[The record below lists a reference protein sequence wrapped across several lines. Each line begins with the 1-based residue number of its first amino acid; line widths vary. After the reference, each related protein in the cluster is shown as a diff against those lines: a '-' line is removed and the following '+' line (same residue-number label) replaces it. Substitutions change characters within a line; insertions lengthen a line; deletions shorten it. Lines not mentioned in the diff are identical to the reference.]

1 MGELLEEQKQ
11 VIEEQKKAQLVQQQ
25 QLEEKVAEEKRRRL
39 TEQEKEQL
47 RRQQENS
54 IQVKKLA
61 KAEAVTAKATKAT
74 TKPRRIRLRITSSST
89 QQPAV
94 TSTTSPG
101 LNS

>member
-11 VIEEQKKAQLVQQQ
+11 VIEEQKKAQLAQQQ
-25 QLEEKVAEEKRRRL
+25 QEEKVAEEKRRRL

-47 RRQQENS
+47 RRQHENS

-89 QQPAV
+89 QKPAV

-101 LNS
+101 LN